1 MKRISLQAMIEAS
14 IFAAMALV
22 LDLLPSIK
30 PTPSISISF
39 AMVPIFIVAF
49 RWGIKTAFISGLL
62 WGLLQ
67 IAIGDYYIVTPLQ
80 GFIEYFIAFS
90 FIGFAGLLAPAVK
103 KLASEGKKTLM
114 ICTITIGVFLGSL
127 ARYFWH
133 FIAGVI
139 FFAKYAYEAGKTPI
153 VFSFIMNGT
162 TMIFSFLLCTIVICI
177 VMSIRPEL
185 IKTNKR
191 DISLHKSKAS

>member
-1 MKRISLQAMIEAS
+1 MSKISLQAMIEAS

-22 LDLLPSIK
+22 LDILPSIK
-30 PTPSISISF
+30 LTPSISISV

-49 RWGIKTAFISGLL
+49 RWGVKTACISGLL

-80 GFIEYFIAFS
+80 GFIEYFIAFT
-90 FIGFAGLLAPAVK
+90 FIGFAGLLAPVVSKTAY
-103 KLASEGKKTLM
+103 EGKKAMMVLTVTLG
-114 ICTITIGVFLGSL
+114 IFIGSL
-127 ARYFWH
+127 GRYFWH

-153 VFSFIMNGT
+153 VFSFITNGI
-162 TMIFSFLLCTIVICI
+162 TMIFSFLLCAIVIC
-177 VMSIRPEL
+177 VVLSIRPEL
-185 IKTNKR
+185 IKTNKGNHL
-191 DISLHKSKAS
+191 SNNSKAS